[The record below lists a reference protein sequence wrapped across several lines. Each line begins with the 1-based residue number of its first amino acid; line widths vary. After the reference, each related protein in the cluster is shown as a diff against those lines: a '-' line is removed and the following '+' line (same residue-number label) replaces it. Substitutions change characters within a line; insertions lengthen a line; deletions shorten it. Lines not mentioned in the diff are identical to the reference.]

1 MPNNISGNLV
11 DWADHANVSYTQTVN
26 ADGSWTLTP
35 TYRDG
40 TPVLNDPR
48 FPIRYLSPTAP
59 PIRPTPTNVY
69 ANPGTAVVAPNA
81 GQPITIS
88 GSANSTADPFSDE
101 SRKVNGQVPGTS
113 VVFNNPG

>member
-1 MPNNISGNLV
+1 MPNNISGNVV
-11 DWADHANVSYTQTVN
+11 DWSDHANVSYKWTLN
-26 ADGSWTLTP
+26 GDGSSTGIP
-35 TYRDG
+35 TYTDG
-40 TPVLNDPR
+40 TQVNDPR
-48 FPIRYLSPTAP
+48 FPIRYLNPTSP

-101 SRKVNGQVPGTS
+101 NRKVNGQVPGTS